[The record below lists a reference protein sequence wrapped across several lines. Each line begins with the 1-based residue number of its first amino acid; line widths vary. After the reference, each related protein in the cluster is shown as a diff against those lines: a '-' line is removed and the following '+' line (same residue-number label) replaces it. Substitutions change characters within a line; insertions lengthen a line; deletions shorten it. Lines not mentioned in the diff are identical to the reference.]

1 MNENPFLSHPTSE
14 PGNPWDDDQPLTE
27 AAGGGQSPVP
37 PAPPGT
43 GSHLPQTDNRF
54 DEATDQELEEY
65 IEARIEEAAGLDDEF
80 DYQPDD
86 DWEPDYGPDEMT
98 DWEGEEIDFDPFG
111 GDEGD

>member
-1 MNENPFLSHPTSE
+1 MNESTPLSQPTGE
-14 PGNPWDDDQPLTE
+14 PGNPRDDDQPLAET
-27 AAGGGQSPVP
+27 ADGGQIPVP
-37 PAPPGT
+37 PAPLGT
-43 GSHLPQTDNRF
+43 GSHRPQTDNWF

-86 DWEPDYGPDEMT
+86 DWEPDDDPDEMT
-98 DWEGEEIDFDPFG
+98 DWEDDEIDLDPFG